1 MSAEGSNAVFVY
13 TGLGGKYAAQDVVRV
28 RVDPSVT
35 SIPAKSFHERKKLT
49 EVELCEGLVEIGF
62 CSFAECDNSI
72 TKINIPNSLR
82 RIIDGAFRTSLRTPI
97 RLHDGIAVIGEGAFG
112 ACIFTNFRVPPLITE
127 IPKRVFYNCKS
138 MFSLEIPENVIRIR
152 YYSFYYCHCLR
163 NVAFPS
169 GSAVGDYIFF
179 DDLNEVNTDLSELFG
194 YSNENITDELWHR
207 FDGLP
212 IHKLVYYQSY
222 NQGVLQIL
230 IAAINMRSGEGQ
242 TLLSEMD
249 PSGNQQDCLGMT
261 PLHILTCSSVHDL
274 EVYRLIVEKYPANL
288 ITEDRWG
295 ALPLLYAFWGAAPT
309 EIIQFLL
316 DSYQSLYP
324 GHVFNWTMMLKT
336 MGRTDTP
343 KESIAKLLHVKQIHF
358 TEQLIDWDHL
368 LDEFMRPSSFSFDG
382 ALFRERMQF
391 LVMCGI
397 SERVECLAF
406 KVWREC
412 IFNMIH
418 TAAFTWAPDYSRE
431 HLTAHNNN
439 RSIIHAIC
447 AKLDHFDDSLPKL
460 KNVTEVLELAL
471 WKTRIN
477 ENNHEWGATHC
488 RKRIKTNEA
497 SIRRQCR
504 ITCGAD
510 VIIGHVLPF
519 LIPV

>member
-1 MSAEGSNAVFVY
+1 M
-13 TGLGGKYAAQDVVRV
+13 
-28 RVDPSVT
+28 
-35 SIPAKSFHERKKLT
+35 IPEDMLDK
-49 EVELCEGLVEIGF
+49 
-62 CSFAECDNSI
+62 CS
-72 TKINIPNSLR
+72 
-82 RIIDGAFRTSLRTPI
+82 
-97 RLHDGIAVIGEGAFG
+97 
-112 ACIFTNFRVPPLITE
+112 
-127 IPKRVFYNCKS
+127 S
-138 MFSLEIPENVIRIR
+138 MIYLEMPENVTKIGFHAFTNC
-152 YYSFYYCHCLR
+152 YFLR
-163 NVAFPS
+163 NMAIPPNAVNGDKRIFVDDDEGDVEDEMMAAF
-169 GSAVGDYIFF
+169 
-179 DDLNEVNTDLSELFG
+179 VNTDLSKLFG
-194 YSNENITDELWHR
+194 ISNARIISELQHR

-212 IHKLVYYQSY
+212 IHRLIYYQSY

-249 PSGNQQDCLGMT
+249 PTGNQQDCLGMT

-295 ALPLLYAFWGAAPT
+295 AVPLLYAFWGGAPSD
-309 EIIQFLL
+309 IIQFLL
-316 DSYQSLYP
+316 ENYLALYP
-324 GHVFNWTMMLKT
+324 RYQFNWTMMVET

-343 KESIAKLLHVKQIHF
+343 KERIEILLCVKKTYFPGQI
-358 TEQLIDWDHL
+358 IDWVYL
-368 LDEFMRPSSFSFDG
+368 LDKFMRPSSFSFDG

-397 SERVECLAF
+397 SESVECLAF

-447 AKLDHFDDSLPKL
+447 TKLDHFDDSLPKL
-460 KNVTEVLELAL
+460 KNVTEVLGLAL

-488 RKRIKTNEA
+488 QKRIKTNEA